1 MRRYFNI
8 IYWGLAILLL
18 SGIFLSAASNFT
30 SSLLL
35 ALTILPGVILAK
47 FFLRDISFSKLWKGV
62 YHLTLL
68 AIVVLLFEYLSILII
83 DINFFHYGLG
93 ESADI
98 IFNPLF
104 IWLLIISLISLEKLI
119 EIKLDTISPPEMERY
134 IEFISDRKRVLLEI
148 DTITYI
154 ESNDDEVW
162 VRTADALSYRTKM
175 NISHWQ
181 MVLDNRFVRIHRS
194 FLVNRL
200 HITKATPTKVWIGSK
215 QLEISRKYRDIN

>member
-8 IYWGLAILLL
+8 ICWGLAILLL

-134 IEFISDRKRVLLEI
+134 IECGSVQSNLKYRVNTGILINYLLSLVGTDFIFKVLYEDYLNNYSGACI
-148 DTITYI
+148 
-154 ESNDDEVW
+154 
-162 VRTADALSYRTKM
+162 K
-175 NISHWQ
+175 
-181 MVLDNRFVRIHRS
+181 HRS
-194 FLVNRL
+194 FG
-200 HITKATPTKVWIGSK
+200 K
-215 QLEISRKYRDIN
+215 E